1 MQWAFYRIP
10 VTGSDQAIELN
21 RFLRTVRV
29 LNCHREF
36 VANGDAS
43 FWAMAVEYMP
53 PVEAAARPARDA
65 VATKVDYKTV
75 LPPEDFALFARLREW
90 RKVLANSEAVPV
102 YTIFTNEQLS
112 EMARRRCSSLAA
124 LTEIDGIGQGRLDKF
139 GRAALEVIGG
149 FGNGAGEGPV
159 PGDSGA

>member
-10 VTGSDQAIELN
+10 VTGSVEATELN

-43 FWAMAVEYMP
+43 YWAMAVEYLP
-53 PVEAAARPARDA
+53 ALENAARPGREAGA
-65 VATKVDYKTV
+65 KVDFKAV

-90 RKVLANSEAVPV
+90 RKALANSEAVPV
-102 YTIFTNEQLS
+102 YTIFTNEQLA
-112 EMARRRCSSLAA
+112 EMSRRRCSSLATLA
-124 LTEIDGIGQGRLDKF
+124 EIEGVGQGRTEKY
-139 GRAALEVIGG
+139 GRAVLDVIGG
-149 FGNGAGEGPV
+149 FCNGAGEGAV
-159 PGDSGA
+159 SGDSRA